1 VFGMYSRTTQPANV
15 ELKYC
20 NAFETYSRSAP
31 LTLILA
37 VRVITILAR
46 CHHMSA
52 KCGLSVEWRGKGKAL
67 SCKVANLRPMFCSC

>member
-1 VFGMYSRTTQPANV
+1 MFGMCSSTTQLAHV

-20 NAFETYSRSAP
+20 NVFEMYSRSEP

-37 VRVITILAR
+37 VVIISILAR

-52 KCGLSVEWRGKGKAL
+52 KCGTLVEWMGEGKAL
-67 SCKVANLRPMFCSC
+67 SCKVANLRPMFCGC